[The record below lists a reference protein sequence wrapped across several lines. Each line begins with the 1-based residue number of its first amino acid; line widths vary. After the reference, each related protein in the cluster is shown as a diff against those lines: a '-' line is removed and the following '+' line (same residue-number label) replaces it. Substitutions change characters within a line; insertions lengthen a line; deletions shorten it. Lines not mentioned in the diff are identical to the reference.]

1 MKNINNILI
10 VLSFIGLWI
19 TSMFSGQIEIL
30 LGFILIFSFGI
41 LHGSNDILLINSVSN
56 SKIKYPFFKVIATYL
71 SIVIIAALLFYLI
84 PIAAL
89 SFFIIFSGFHF
100 GEQHWEY
107 RNLKLSR
114 GLSQSFYFVYG
125 LLVLQ
130 ILFIL
135 NLDDV
140 ILIVNSITSYSLT
153 KIFIAYSLICNV
165 FVIIVLS
172 FYMFFKSKAFKKI
185 ILIEIFYL
193 LIFTIVFKV
202 STLIWGFTIYFILW
216 HSIPSL
222 IEQVIFIYGELSKK
236 NVWNY
241 CKKAFPYWIISLIG
255 IAIVYFVFN
264 DEKMFNALFFSFIAA
279 VTFPHALV
287 INKMFVNK
295 KTQLNS

>member
-10 VLSFIGLWI
+10 VLSFVGLWI

-41 LHGSNDILLINSVSN
+41 LHGSNDILIINSVSD
-56 SKIKYPFFKVIATYL
+56 SKIRYPFFKIITTYL
-71 SIVIIAALLFYLI
+71 LIVICAALLFYLM
-84 PIAAL
+84 PLVAL
-89 SFFIIFSGFHF
+89 SFFVIFSGFHF

-107 RNLKLSR
+107 RNLQLSR
-114 GLSQSFYFVYG
+114 SFSQVFFFVYG

-140 ILIVNSITSYSLT
+140 ILIVNSITSYTVS
-153 KIFIAYSLICNV
+153 KVFIMYSLICNIL
-165 FVIIVLS
+165 VIFALS
-172 FYMFFKSKAFKKI
+172 IYIFFKSKAFKKI

-222 IEQVIFIYGELSKK
+222 IEQVRFIYGELNKK
-236 NVWNY
+236 NVINY
-241 CKKAFPYWIISLIG
+241 CKNAFPYWIISLIG
-255 IAIVYFVFN
+255 IAIVYLVFN
-264 DEKMFNALFFSFIAA
+264 DEKMFDALFFSFIAA

-295 KTQLNS
+295 KTQPRS

>member
-1 MKNINNILI
+1 MKNINSILI
-10 VLSFIGLWI
+10 VLSFVGLWI

-41 LHGSNDILLINSVSN
+41 LHGSNDILIINSVSD
-56 SKIKYPFFKVIATYL
+56 SKIRYPFFKIITTYL
-71 SIVIIAALLFYLI
+71 LIVISAALLFYLM
-84 PIAAL
+84 PLVAL
-89 SFFIIFSGFHF
+89 SFFVIFSGFHF

-107 RNLKLSR
+107 RNLQLSR
-114 GLSQSFYFVYG
+114 GFSQVFFFVYG

-140 ILIVNSITSYSLT
+140 ILIVNSITSYTVS
-153 KIFIAYSLICNV
+153 KVFIMYSLICNIL
-165 FVIIVLS
+165 VIFALS
-172 FYMFFKSKAFKKI
+172 IYMFFKSKAFKKI

-222 IEQVIFIYGELSKK
+222 IEQVRFIYGELNKK
-236 NVWNY
+236 NVINY
-241 CKKAFPYWIISLIG
+241 CKNAFPYWIISLIG
-255 IAIVYFVFN
+255 IAIVYLVFN
-264 DEKMFNALFFSFIAA
+264 DEKMFDALFFSFIAA

-287 INKMFVNK
+287 MNNMFSTYK
-295 KTQLNS
+295 KRT